1 MTNLTKTFLIA
12 ASIAQLSV
20 GLKAAELSFGAAI
33 DGIQSG
39 TGSAAAGSATV
50 VLDTDTNTID
60 LAINISNLRNDLTAS
75 HIHVGATGETGGV
88 IVGIG
93 DMSGYTV
100 IGDFYVLEIS
110 DIAFPSENLGD
121 LLSGSTYLNFH
132 TTQFGSGEVRGQ
144 LMLESSGSDSLVN
157 ISTRGH
163 IDPAQGDEA
172 TLIAGF
178 SVAQTKRILLRGIGE
193 SLTEDGVADPLED
206 IAFEVYSLDFENPDN
221 TEMIGANDNWKD
233 DGQQYKIAAS
243 GLPPRADSE
252 AAMIMTFE
260 PGTYTLNASA
270 TSGSGIAL
278 VEIFGLEN
286 SGVGSTIAN
295 AAQEGPSQ
303 SFTILNTALQST
315 GLDVILDGNGPFT
328 LFAPTD
334 EAFLA
339 AFTAE
344 EIGELVADD
353 ADKDEDLAALTD
365 ILLYHVIGGNI
376 PSSALVSGANTV
388 VALSGQSFTV
398 TVSEGGV
405 TAQNGNVVET
415 DIPSSNGVTHVVD
428 AILAPFGV
436 GSELENTGVASI
448 LNTAVAAAG
457 LSSVLDGEGPF
468 TLFAPTD
475 AAFLSAFTPEELEEL
490 LADDAD
496 KEEDLAALAGI
507 LTYHVVDSLIL
518 ASDIAEGTNA
528 VNALTGLGLN
538 VTLDENGVTIQGAN
552 VTQTDIRVGNGVIH
566 LVDGVLAPYNIGS
579 TIAAGGTSKSFTI
592 LAAALEATGLDAA
605 LDGAGSFTLFAPDDA
620 AFLEIFS
627 EEDLA
632 ELLADDADKEADLAD
647 LAAILSYHVVPSE
660 IQSTDLAE
668 GVNAALALTG
678 VNLFVELS
686 EGAVTVQDIPVTEAD
701 ILAGNGVIHAV
712 GGVLSPFGIG
722 STIGSGG
729 TAESFSILSA
739 ALAATEL
746 DAALD
751 GAGAFTLFAPNDA
764 AFLAAF
770 TQEQLDE
777 LLADDADKEADL
789 ADLAA
794 ILSYHVVPSEI
805 QSTDLAE
812 GVNTAASLTG
822 TNLYVTLTE
831 GAVTVQEG
839 TVIEADLLAGN
850 GVIHVVNSVL
860 TPSGIGS
867 TIGSGGLEESFT
879 LLAAALDATGLTA
892 TLDEG
897 GPFTLFAPTDAA
909 FLAAFTQ
916 EALNELLADDAD
928 KEADLAAV
936 TAILVYHVVEASILS
951 TDLNPGVNTVTALDD
966 VEIDVTVAGETVT
979 AENATVTGFD
989 ILAANGVIHV
999 VDTVLSPIIE

>member
-1 MTNLTKTFLIA
+1 MTKKIRAFLLA

-20 GLKAAELSFGAAI
+20 VTAAELTFQAAI
-33 DGIQSG
+33 DGLQSG
-39 TGSAAAGSATV
+39 TGSAASGSATV
-50 VLDTDTNTID
+50 VLNTETTTID
-60 LAINISNLRNDLTAS
+60 LSINISNLRNELSAS
-75 HIHVGATGETGGV
+75 HIHVGAAGETGGV

-93 DMSGYTV
+93 DMSAYTV
-100 IGDFYVLEIS
+100 IGDFYVLEMS
-110 DIAFPSENLGD
+110 DIAFPAENLAD
-121 LLSGSTYLNFH
+121 LLSDGTYLNFH
-132 TTQFGSGEVRGQ
+132 TPQFGSGEIRGQ
-144 LMLESSGSDSLVN
+144 LTLQSSGTDSLVN

-163 IDPAQGDEA
+163 IDPAQGAEA

-178 SVAQTKRILLRGIGE
+178 SVLQPKRILLRGIGE
-193 SLTEDGVADPLED
+193 SLADEGVGDPLDD
-206 IAFEVYSLDFENPDN
+206 INFNVYSLDFDNPEN
-221 TEMIGANDNWKD
+221 TEMIGGNDNWKD
-233 DGQQYKIAAS
+233 GGQRYQIAAS
-243 GLPPRADSE
+243 GLPPAADSE
-252 AAMIMTFE
+252 SAMIMNFE
-260 PGTYTLNASA
+260 PGTYTLNAGA

-278 VEIFGLEN
+278 VEVFGLETT
-286 SGVGSTIAN
+286 GVGSTIAT
-295 AAQEGPSQ
+295 AASEGPNQ

-315 GLDVILDGNGPFT
+315 GLNVILDGNGPFT

-365 ILLYHVIGGNI
+365 ILLYHVVGGNI
-376 PSSALVSGANTV
+376 PASALVPGANTV

-398 TVSEGGV
+398 NVGDDGV

-448 LNTAVAAAG
+448 LSTAVAAAG

-475 AAFLSAFTPEELEEL
+475 AAFLSAFTAEELEEL

-507 LTYHVVDSLIL
+507 LSYHVVNDLIL
-518 ASDIAEGTNA
+518 ASDITEGTNA
-528 VNALTGLGLN
+528 VNALTGIGLN

-552 VTQTDIRVGNGVIH
+552 VVQTDIRVGNGVIH
-566 LVDGVLAPYNIGS
+566 LVDGVLAPYGIGS
-579 TIAAGGTSKSFTI
+579 TIAAGGTSKSFSI
-592 LAAALEATGLDAA
+592 LSAALEATGLDAA
-605 LDGAGSFTLFAPDDA
+605 LDGDGSFTLFAPDDE

-660 IQSTDLAE
+660 IRSTDLAE

-729 TAESFSILSA
+729 TTESFSILSA

-751 GAGAFTLFAPNDA
+751 GSGSFTLFAPNDA

-777 LLADDADKEADL
+777 LLADDADKESDL

-805 QSTDLAE
+805 RSTDLSE
-812 GVNTAASLTG
+812 GINTAASLTG
-822 TNLYVTLTE
+822 TNLYVTLAE

-839 TVIEADLLAGN
+839 TVIEADLFAGN
-850 GVIHVVNSVL
+850 GVIHVVDSVL
-860 TPSGIGS
+860 TPSGVGD

-879 LLAAALDATGLTA
+879 LLAAALDATGLTE
-892 TLDEG
+892 TLNG
-897 GPFTLFAPTDAA
+897 TGAFTLFAPTDAA

-916 EALNELLADDAD
+916 EELNELLADDAD
-928 KEADLAAV
+928 KEADLATV
-936 TAILVYHVVEASILS
+936 SGILLYHVVGTAILSTELS
-951 TDLNPGVNTVTALDD
+951 PGVNTVTALND
-966 VEIDVTVAGETVT
+966 VEIDVTVTGETVT

-989 ILAANGVIHV
+989 ILASNGVIHV
-999 VDTVLSPIIE
+999 VDTVLSPITE